1 MKSEQGKVAFAS
13 RRGRGKRPLY
23 NEGTKKSLS
32 VGLTAATH
40 EKFKA
45 AAVENGLSF
54 SELIE
59 RLGRALTVE
68 NIRELLSLNP

>member
-1 MKSEQGKVAFAS
+1 MESKQEKVVLVS

-32 VGLTAATH
+32 VGLTVATH
-40 EKFKA
+40 EKFKV

-59 RLGRALTVE
+59 RLGRVLTLE
-68 NIRELLSLNP
+68 SIRELLSLNP

>member
-1 MKSEQGKVAFAS
+1 MKSEQEKVVLVS
-13 RRGRGKRPLY
+13 RGGRGKRPLY
-23 NEGTKKSLS
+23 NEGIKKSLS
-32 VGLTAATH
+32 VGLTVATH

-59 RLGRALTVE
+59 RLGRALTLE
-68 NIRELLSLNP
+68 SIRELLSLNP